1 MCLAL
6 SLYLSG
12 LKGEVSVPRLQSHTA
27 VSCALLSASPSCPH
41 KRTPQPILPSGQT
54 LQNHSPPLPCLLPL
68 LLKLS
73 KPCNLL
79 VLLLFSHSHL
89 PLVLGYELNPG
100 LLSFPAV
107 GCVLS

>member
-12 LKGEVSVPRLQSHTA
+12 LKGEVSVPRLQSHTV
-27 VSCALLSASPSCPH
+27 VSCALLSASPSCH
-41 KRTPQPILPSGQT
+41 KRTPQAVLPSGQT

-89 PLVLGYELNPG
+89 PLVLGYELSSG